1 MAPRSIRIHTRA
13 SPGDHVLVIKI
24 KAVVVKVLFKSW
36 GFIATFSIPDR
47 VLPSQAL
54 GGGVLP
60 GQSYAKTLK
69 QTSLG

>member
-13 SPGDHVLVIKI
+13 SPGDHLLVIKI

-54 GGGVLP
+54 GEG
-60 GQSYAKTLK
+60 SYLGSHTLK
-69 QTSLG
+69 LYNRPV

>member
-1 MAPRSIRIHTRA
+1 M
-13 SPGDHVLVIKI
+13 LVIKI

>member
-13 SPGDHVLVIKI
+13 SPGDHLLVIKI

-60 GQSYAKTLK
+60 GQPYTEAL
-69 QTSLG
+69 

>member
-1 MAPRSIRIHTRA
+1 M
-13 SPGDHVLVIKI
+13 LVIKI

-54 GGGVLP
+54 AGRGP
-60 GQSYAKTLK
+60 TWAAIR
-69 QTSLG
+69 